1 MVEWYVQQIPEQQ
14 RCEKYPVGKAAP
26 YDATVAVYV
35 DKNVSTITSSY
46 RHLMQPQLYETK
58 PEGIDG
64 QWAHLLIRQSSIID
78 N

>member
-1 MVEWYVQQIPEQQ
+1 MMRMVEWYIQQIPEQQ

-46 RHLMQPQLYETK
+46 RHLMQP
-58 PEGIDG
+58 
-64 QWAHLLIRQSSIID
+64 
-78 N
+78 